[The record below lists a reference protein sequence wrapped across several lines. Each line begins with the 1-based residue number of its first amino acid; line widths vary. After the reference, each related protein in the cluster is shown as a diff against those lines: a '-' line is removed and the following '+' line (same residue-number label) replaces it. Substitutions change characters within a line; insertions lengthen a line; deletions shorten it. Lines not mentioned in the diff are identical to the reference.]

1 MSYRYKSHSVSSP
14 EYDASVTWKEYALAL
29 PTSLPLPALVVEAS
43 LLFCLRLTM
52 LVDVLISILGV
63 PNTLL
68 TFTRLPRVNGTNAE
82 SILSLSLGFA
92 TSTIVVFAASTS

>member
-1 MSYRYKSHSVSSP
+1 
-14 EYDASVTWKEYALAL
+14 
-29 PTSLPLPALVVEAS
+29 
-43 LLFCLRLTM
+43 M

-92 TSTIVVFAASTS
+92 TSIIVVFAASTS